1 MLVLFFVAL
10 SQLVF
15 SPWFYISRGLCSGGG
30 SVVGGEHDLW
40 AIGGGDGQSA
50 SGVTQVCKFFSKLH
64 IAFEKLVAYSLRQVF
79 RQNVT
84 SGEWGWS
91 QGPQLNHARY
101 GHCATQVL

>member
-1 MLVLFFVAL
+1 MLLEL
-10 SQLVF
+10 STIFGQLV
-15 SPWFYISRGLCSGGG
+15 
-30 SVVGGEHDLW
+30 GEMGNQQVESLRFASFIDLK
-40 AIGGGDGQSA
+40 A
-50 SGVTQVCKFFSKLH
+50 SY

-84 SGEWGWS
+84 SGEWEWS

>member
-1 MLVLFFVAL
+1 MLLEESMIFG
-10 SQLVF
+10 QLV
-15 SPWFYISRGLCSGGG
+15 
-30 SVVGGEHDLW
+30 GEMVRWQVESLRFIDLK
-40 AIGGGDGQSA
+40 A
-50 SGVTQVCKFFSKLH
+50 SY
-64 IAFEKLVAYSLRQVF
+64 IAFEILVAYSLRQVF